1 MQDLRYGIRLLA
13 KRPGFSAVAVLAL
26 ALGIGANTAIFS
38 VVNAVLL
45 RPLPFKDPDQ
55 LVMLWEKPPRALRN
69 VVSARNFLD
78 WRDHSQ
84 NFEQMTAVT
93 GESFNLSDVS
103 EPEQILIVKA
113 SANLFDLLGATPA
126 LGRTFLA
133 GEDQGGHDRVVVLTN
148 SIWQRRFG
156 ADAGIIGQSVTL
168 NGDKYTVIGILP
180 PGFQFAGRQT
190 EAYIPLAFES
200 SQLNRRF
207 HYLRVFAR
215 LKPGVTIPRAQAE
228 MDTMA
233 ARIAGESPD
242 TNKDWGVTIDS
253 LRERT
258 VGDVRPALLILFG
271 AVGIVLLIACANVAN
286 LLLAQA
292 STRQKE
298 IAIRT
303 ALGATRT
310 RLMRQLLI
318 ENVPLTVLGGA
329 LGLLLAMW
337 GVDALVAFNPSG
349 IPRIDKT
356 NIDSNVLVFTL
367 AVSLLTTMIFGLAPA
382 LEAAKVDLN
391 ESLKEGGRGSTGGAR
406 RRRIRSLLVISEV
419 ALSLVLLIGAGLL
432 IKSFARLQSVD
443 PGFRVDN
450 VLTMSLSLPKS
461 RYTNA
466 DQLAGFYNQ
475 VLQRVESLPGVES
488 AGMVTSLPLTG
499 WNIGQPFTID
509 GRTLSPDE
517 ATAANYQFTSPE
529 YFRAMGIPLLRGR
542 SFTEQDS
549 SHSAPVTIINQA
561 VARRFFRDEDPIGK
575 HISISSLIPGQTK
588 VGPAVSREI
597 IGVVGDVKESGLAE
611 ETSLEVYV
619 SYLQN
624 PLLETNLVVHT
635 SGESSGLVAAVRSQV
650 LAVDKDQPVSD
661 IKTME
666 QVLSESVAG
675 RRFNMLL
682 LGLFAMVALILAAV
696 GIYGVISY
704 SVTQRTHE
712 IGVRMA
718 LGASAADVIKLVV
731 GQGMILTAIGV
742 SIGLTAALAVTR
754 VMSSLLFGV
763 SPTDPLTFAVIS
775 LLLTGVALVASLAPA
790 RRAVKV
796 DPMVAL
802 RYE

>member
-13 KRPGFSAVAVLAL
+13 KRPGFSAVTVLAL

-69 VVSARNFLD
+69 VVSAGNFLD

-103 EPEQILIVKA
+103 EPEQILVVKA

-156 ADAGIIGQSVTL
+156 ADASIIGQSVTL

-180 PGFQFAGRQT
+180 PDFQFAGRQT

-215 LKPGVTIPRAQAE
+215 LKPGVTIPRAQTE
-228 MDTMA
+228 MDTIA
-233 ARIAGESPD
+233 AGIAGESPD

-253 LRERT
+253 LGERT
-258 VGDVRPALLILFG
+258 VGDVKPALLILFG

-310 RLMRQLLI
+310 RLTRQLLI

-337 GVDALVAFNPSG
+337 GVDALVALNPSG

-356 NIDSNVLVFTL
+356 SIDSNVLVFTL
-367 AVSLLTTMIFGLAPA
+367 AVSLLTAMIFGLAPA

-432 IKSFARLQSVD
+432 VKSFARLQSVD

-461 RYTNA
+461 RYTGA

-488 AGMVTSLPLTG
+488 AGLVTSLPLTG

-529 YFRAMGIPLLRGR
+529 YFRAMGMPLLRGR
-542 SFTEQDS
+542 YFTEQDS

-561 VARRFFRDEDPIGK
+561 IARRFFPDEDPIGK

-611 ETSLEVYV
+611 ESSLEVYV

-635 SGESSGLVAAVRSQV
+635 SGEPSGLVAAVRSQV
-650 LAVDKDQPVSD
+650 LAVDKDQPVSE

-718 LGASAADVIKLVV
+718 LGASATDVIKLVV
-731 GQGMILTAIGV
+731 GQGMILTATGV
-742 SIGLTAALAVTR
+742 SIGLVAAFAVTR

-763 SPTDPLTFAVIS
+763 SATDPMIFAVIS
-775 LLLTGVALVASLAPA
+775 LLLTGVALVASLVPA